1 MSLPV
6 ARSQPAAL
14 LALAIVLVV
23 LSSALELASTARL
36 ATQRAATECELSSR
50 AVRRQLDFLV
60 RERPG
65 APLDSLAADP
75 RVGLVLADAVVQ
87 ASSILYVAVCDTNG
101 VAVAHSLAS
110 EIGKHVDRHPPLPS
124 AKNLAESFAVAW
136 SLSSPGPLY
145 SYDTPLVVNER
156 PFATIRAV
164 VTRTFLWENM
174 KEALRHGLLIA
185 IVVFFVAVGLGVAL
199 SRVAVGRVR
208 VLEAG
213 VTAIREGRFDTAIP
227 ESGAEEFRRLT
238 RELNLLGEQY
248 RRERGA
254 PAPRSPSSSGGGSL
268 PKDAGER
275 SRVLMRLGEM
285 ATGVA
290 HELRDPLQT
299 LSLDLDAVRVA
310 AKGHPDVDLHVRRA
324 LGKVQQLDRAIRG
337 FLAIARLRPP
347 SSEPVDV
354 AGVVREIHDD
364 LEPDANLAGLELER
378 EGEAGELRTSGD
390 REVLRQALRNLVR
403 NSIQA
408 LPSHDGRIVL
418 RTGQDGDRIYVS
430 VCDTGPGMPPET
442 LEKAFDLFYTTKEEG
457 TGVGLALVR
466 QAVELHGGDVEVRSR
481 LGEGTVVTMRLPA
494 LRS

>member
-1 MSLPV
+1 
-6 ARSQPAAL
+6 
-14 LALAIVLVV
+14 
-23 LSSALELASTARL
+23 
-36 ATQRAATECELSSR
+36 
-50 AVRRQLDFLV
+50 
-60 RERPG
+60 
-65 APLDSLAADP
+65 
-75 RVGLVLADAVVQ
+75 VQ
-87 ASSILYVAVCDTNG
+87 ASSILYVAVCDTND

-110 EIGKHVDRHPPLPS
+110 EIGKHVYRHPPLPS

-145 SYDTPLVVNER
+145 AYDTPLVVDER
-156 PFATIRAV
+156 PFATIRVV

-199 SRVAVGRVR
+199 SRVAGGRVR
-208 VLEAG
+208 ALEAG

-238 RELNLLGEQY
+238 RELNLLGEQS

-254 PAPRSPSSSGGGSL
+254 PRSPSAPGGAAL
-268 PKDAGER
+268 PRDAGER
-275 SRVLMRLGEM
+275 SRVLRRLGEM

-310 AKGHPDVDLHVRRA
+310 AKGQPDVDLHVRRA

-354 AGVVREIHDD
+354 AGIVREIHED

-466 QAVELHGGDVEVRSR
+466 QAVELHGGDVEVHSR